1 MYKKIVSFLIIITL
15 VFSNSITVFAA
26 SDVTPPKLDISS
38 LKVDKKEATKG
49 DTVKISFKATD
60 DISGIRGGWI
70 EYITPITRTKQLVSI
85 SYNET
90 IKLYE
95 GYKSI
100 DESTQA
106 GEFKIDSIY
115 LDDEQNN
122 GIRIYN
128 INENSA
134 ADIKE
139 DLSAGNFIVKGTS
152 SDVTPPKLDITS
164 LKVDKKEATK
174 GDAVKVSFKAT
185 DDMAGIRGGWIEYI
199 TPITRTKQLVSIS
212 YNETTKLYEGYKF
225 IDESTQAGEFEIDS
239 IYLDDE
245 QNNGIRI
252 YNINE
257 NPDADI
263 KEDLSAGNFIVKGT
277 SSDITPPKLDISSL
291 KVDKKDAT
299 KGDNVKISFKATDD
313 MSGIRGGW
321 IEYITPITRT
331 KQLVSISYN
340 ETTKLYEGYKF
351 IDEST
356 QAGEFEIDSI
366 YLDDEQNNG
375 IRIYNINENP
385 DADIKEDLS
394 AGNFIVINK
403 ESSVKPI
410 DGITVVTKNE
420 NWTNKYINGDLY
432 IGPQAVLTV
441 NGNVTVSGSVYVLGS
456 LKSYGGLNIKGTLN
470 GTNMSWG
477 GNPTLYNGT
486 IVISGSNSIVSS
498 IMTDSPVKE
507 IPIRIDNE
515 TLVAKNGKLNIKGAT
530 INVVDM
536 YIEGQKVV
544 LDYNGCFDLK
554 DIFIGSKEKIKVE
567 FKTIFGNTIVK
578 EFNVSNY
585 VKEDI
590 NKDGEIDALDLAQIA
605 LKYNEKSSL
614 GSENSRYDMN
624 DDEIIDIYDLVIC
637 SIKTSRR

>member
-60 DISGIRGGWI
+60 DMSGIDSV
-70 EYITPITRTKQLVSI
+70 YIYYIKPITRTEELVI
-85 SYNET
+85 MSYNET
-90 IKLYE
+90 TKLYE
-95 GYKSI
+95 GDKSI

-106 GEFKIDSIY
+106 GEFKIKSIY
-115 LDDEQNN
+115 LGDKQGNYTW
-122 GIRIYN
+122 IYN
-128 INENSA
+128 INENSYGYIKEELSA
-134 ADIKE
+134 GNFIVKGTSSDVTPPKLDISSLKVDKKEATKGDTVKISFKATDDMSGIDSVYIYCINPITRTEELVIMSYNETTKLYEGDKSIDESTQVGEFKMKKIYLCDKQGNDTWIYNINENPDGDIKE

-152 SDVTPPKLDITS
+152 SDVTPPKLDISS

-174 GDAVKVSFKAT
+174 GHT
-185 DDMAGIRGGWIEYI
+185 
-199 TPITRTKQLVSIS
+199 
-212 YNETTKLYEGYKF
+212 
-225 IDESTQAGEFEIDS
+225 
-239 IYLDDE
+239 
-245 QNNGIRI
+245 
-252 YNINE
+252 
-257 NPDADI
+257 
-263 KEDLSAGNFIVKGT
+263 
-277 SSDITPPKLDISSL
+277 
-291 KVDKKDAT
+291 
-299 KGDNVKISFKATDD
+299 VKISFKATDD
-313 MSGIRGGW
+313 MSGIDSV
-321 IEYITPITRT
+321 YIYYIKPITRT
-331 KQLVSISYN
+331 EELVIMSYN
-340 ETTKLYEGYKF
+340 ETTKLYEGYKS
-351 IDEST
+351 IDENT
-356 QAGEFEIDSI
+356 QSGEFKIKSI
-366 YLDDEQNNG
+366 YLCDKQGNSTW
-375 IRIYNINENP
+375 IYNINENP

-567 FKTIFGNTIVK
+567 FKTIFGNTIVR
-578 EFNVSNY
+578 EFNISDY

-590 NKDGEIDALDLAQIA
+590 NKDGEIDILDLSQIA
-605 LKYNEKSSL
+605 LKYNETSYL
-614 GSENSRYDMN
+614 GSENTRYDMN

-637 SIKTSRR
+637 AIRTSRR

>member
-60 DISGIRGGWI
+60 DMSGIDSV
-70 EYITPITRTKQLVSI
+70 YIYYIKPITRTEELVI
-85 SYNET
+85 MSYNET
-90 IKLYE
+90 TKLYEGDKSIDESTQAGEFKIKSIYLGDKQGNYTWIYNINENSYGYIKEELSAGNFIVKGTSSDVTPPKLDISSLKVDKKEATKGDTVNISFKATDDMSAISTVWIYYINPITRTEELVIMSYNETTKLYE

-100 DESTQA
+100 DESTQV
-106 GEFKIDSIY
+106 GEFKMKKIY
-115 LDDEQNN
+115 LCDKQGNDTW
-122 GIRIYN
+122 IYN
-128 INENSA
+128 INENSYD
-134 ADIKE
+134 DIKE

-152 SDVTPPKLDITS
+152 SDVTPPKLDISS

-174 GDAVKVSFKAT
+174 GDT
-185 DDMAGIRGGWIEYI
+185 
-199 TPITRTKQLVSIS
+199 
-212 YNETTKLYEGYKF
+212 
-225 IDESTQAGEFEIDS
+225 
-239 IYLDDE
+239 
-245 QNNGIRI
+245 
-252 YNINE
+252 
-257 NPDADI
+257 
-263 KEDLSAGNFIVKGT
+263 
-277 SSDITPPKLDISSL
+277 
-291 KVDKKDAT
+291 
-299 KGDNVKISFKATDD
+299 VKISFKATDD
-313 MSGIRGGW
+313 MSGIDSV
-321 IEYITPITRT
+321 YIYYINPITRT
-331 KQLVSISYN
+331 EQTVYPSYN
-340 ETTKLYEGYKF
+340 EATKLYEGYKS
-351 IDEST
+351 IDENT
-356 QAGEFEIDSI
+356 QSGEFKIKSI
-366 YLDDEQNNG
+366 YLCDKQSNSTW
-375 IRIYNINENP
+375 IYNINENP

-420 NWTNKYINGDLY
+420 NWTNKYI
-432 IGPQAVLTV
+432 

-567 FKTIFGNTIVK
+567 FKTIFGNTIVR
-578 EFNVSNY
+578 EFNISDY

-590 NKDGEIDALDLAQIA
+590 NKDGEIDILDLSQIA
-605 LKYNEKSSL
+605 LKYNETSYL
-614 GSENSRYDMN
+614 GSENRRYDMN